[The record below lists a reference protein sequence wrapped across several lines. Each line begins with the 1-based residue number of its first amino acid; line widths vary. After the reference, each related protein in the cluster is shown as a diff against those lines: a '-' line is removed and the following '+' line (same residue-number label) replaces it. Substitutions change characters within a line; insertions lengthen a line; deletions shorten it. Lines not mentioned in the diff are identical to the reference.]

1 MKLMQNT
8 LQTQII
14 SLIREYIIHANNIR
28 LSGLRELSESLKT
41 TRGKVSK
48 IPLVIKN
55 NGFVTLLA

>member
-1 MKLMQNT
+1 M
-8 LQTQII
+8 
-14 SLIREYIIHANNIR
+14 HANIR

-55 NGFVTLLA
+55 NGFVSLLA

>member
-8 LQTQII
+8 LQTQLM
-14 SLIREYIIHANNIR
+14 SLIREYIIHTNIR

>member
-8 LQTQII
+8 LQTQLI
-14 SLIREYIIHANNIR
+14 SLIRSIIHANIR

-41 TRGKVSK
+41 TRGKVGK